1 MKKGVVMRSKPIFC
15 MTLLLAFV
23 AILLNTREAHGQ
35 EPVLESYLI
44 SHGGTSGARP
54 DGVDVKLTDKYFGNG
69 TARSRLR
76 LKTKADS
83 GSLSLNVAREV
94 GPGEITFALLVF
106 RVEVRGYD
114 SAGSLIY
121 SQDLPGFTFG
131 DSQPG
136 EWQKEL
142 NDIPVSIQQ
151 IRVVFIGNY
160 E

>member
-1 MKKGVVMRSKPIFC
+1 MNIGVIMRTKPIFC
-15 MTLLLAFV
+15 MMLLLTIAS
-23 AILLNTREAHGQ
+23 ILLNAREAHGQ

-44 SHGGTSGARP
+44 SHGGIPGARP
-54 DGVDVKLTDKYFGNG
+54 DGLDVKLTDKYFGNG

-76 LKTKADS
+76 LKTKADF
-83 GSLSLNVAREV
+83 GSLSLNVSREV

-114 SAGSLIY
+114 AAGSLIY
-121 SQDLPGFTFG
+121 SQDLEGFTFG
-131 DSQPG
+131 DSKSG

-142 NDIPVSIQQ
+142 TDIPLSIQQ
-151 IRVVFIGNY
+151 LKVVFIGNY